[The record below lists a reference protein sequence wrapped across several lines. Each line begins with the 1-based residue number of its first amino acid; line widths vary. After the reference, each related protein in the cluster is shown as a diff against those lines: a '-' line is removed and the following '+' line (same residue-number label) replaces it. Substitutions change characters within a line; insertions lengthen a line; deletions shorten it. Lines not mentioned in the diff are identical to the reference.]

1 MRYYPVG
8 LDVTNKKCL
17 VIGGGDVA
25 QRKALKLIDYGA
37 DVNVVSR
44 MLTPCLQNL
53 AEAGRI
59 GHINADYR
67 EDQLTGAFLV
77 IGATDQPD
85 VNAQI
90 SREARAKGILI
101 NIVDDPLECD
111 FILPALLERGD
122 LVIAIL
128 TGGSSPA
135 LAKKLRMDLEAHF
148 GPEYETLLTIMG
160 AVRQKILAK
169 GLPSEENKKVFEAMI
184 QSDLLT
190 KIKEKRWDD
199 IKRFIKETTGEEI
212 EVGA

>member
-1 MRYYPVG
+1 
-8 LDVTNKKCL
+8 
-17 VIGGGDVA
+17 
-25 QRKALKLIDYGA
+25 
-37 DVNVVSR
+37 